1 MIKSMTGYGRATG
14 SFDGMDITLELKS
27 VNHRYFEFSSRVPR
41 NFGFLDEKLKSFFQ
55 GKISRGKV
63 ECYVQIDTAGEE
75 SAVVKLNAALAKGY
89 LAAFN
94 ELSETCGIEND
105 IKVSDLAR
113 VNDIFTVSK
122 EPEDE
127 EKICADVLNVAAE
140 ALERFIDMR
149 SVEGGKLK
157 DDVTS
162 RLDFIIDK
170 VAFIEERSPQTVK
183 EYNEKLLSRMREVLG
198 AVHVDEQR
206 LLTEAA
212 IYADKVAVAEETV
225 RLRSHI
231 DQFKKLFEEDGGAIG
246 RKMDFLVQ
254 EINREINTIGSKA
267 QDIEIARC
275 VVDVKAEIEKIREQI
290 QNIEELRR

>member
-1 MIKSMTGYGRATG
+1 MIRSMTGYGRANG
-14 SFDGMDITLELKS
+14 MFDGMDITLEIKS

-41 NFGFLDEKLKSFFQ
+41 NYGFLDEKLKSFFQ
-55 GKISRGKV
+55 GKIARGKV
-63 ECYVQIDTAGEE
+63 ECYLQIDTAGQQ
-75 SAVVKLNAALAKGY
+75 ATTVKLNRSLAQGY
-89 LAAFN
+89 LNAYEELAEAF
-94 ELSETCGIEND
+94 GIQND
-105 IKVSDLAR
+105 IKVSHIAR
-113 VNDIFTVSK
+113 VGDIFSVSK

-127 EKICADVLNVAAE
+127 EKICADVLSVAAQ

-149 SVEGGKLK
+149 IVEGEKLK
-157 DDVTS
+157 NDITS
-162 RLDFIIDK
+162 RLDFILDK

-183 EYNEKLLSRMREVLG
+183 EYNDKLVARMKDIL
-198 AVHVDEQR
+198 ADVHVDEQR

-231 DQFKKLFEEDGGAIG
+231 DQFKKMFDGDEAIG

-275 VVDVKAEIEKIREQI
+275 VVDVKAEIEKIREQV
-290 QNIEELRR
+290 QNIE

>member
-14 SFDGMDITLELKS
+14 SFDGMDITLEIKS

-63 ECYVQIDTAGEE
+63 ECYVQIDTACET
-75 SAVVKLNAALAKGY
+75 SATVKVNEALARGY
-89 LAAFN
+89 MAAYK
-94 ELSETCGIEND
+94 ELSELCGIEND
-105 IKVSDLAR
+105 IKVSDIAR
-113 VNDIFTVSK
+113 VSDIFSVCK

-127 EKICADVLNVAAE
+127 DKICADVLSVAAE
-140 ALERFIDMR
+140 ALDRFIAMR
-149 SVEGGKLK
+149 TVEGEKLK
-157 DDVTS
+157 NDVTS
-162 RLDFIIDK
+162 RLDFIVDK
-170 VAFIEERSPQTVK
+170 VGFIEERSPQTMK
-183 EYNEKLLSRMREVLG
+183 EYNDKLLARMSEVLSD
-198 AVHVDEQR
+198 VHVDEQR

-290 QNIEELRR
+290 QNIE